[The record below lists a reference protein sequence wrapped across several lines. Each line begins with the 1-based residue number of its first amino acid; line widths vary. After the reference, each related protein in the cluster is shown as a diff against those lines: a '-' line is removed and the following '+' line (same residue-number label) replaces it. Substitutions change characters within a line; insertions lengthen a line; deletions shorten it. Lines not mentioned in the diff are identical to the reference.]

1 MTILQMADERPSLS
15 PHGIA
20 VAPQA
25 IALLEAAVDVVRTDV
40 VKEGFRRGKGP
51 RASAPLAGEVLGR
64 DGRWSRG
71 MVTRR
76 DGRHSDGQRGG
87 RHHHRI
93 GRWMRRA
100 GHPGCDDDALMG
112 RCGGG
117 GSTGARLMNGSLN
130 DDRGAWRS
138 NWMVGRLNKLDRV
151 FWELLL
157 MLEMRLHLHRW
168 WLKRLLLLL
177 FRKRLMKVWLLRH
190 DR

>member
-1 MTILQMADERPSLS
+1 MADERPSLS

-64 DGRWSRG
+64 DGRRS
-71 MVTRR
+71 RR